1 MTSAG
6 RSGAA
11 PPLPVGAAPPL
22 PVGALPPLPGGV
34 APPLPVGAVPP
45 LPVVFGFPPLPVVPP
60 LAVPT
65 APPDEAPGV
74 PPDAPPDELP
84 VLPPDAAPDTPP
96 DDVLVVPPE
105 PAVLFEPPQADS
117 SRAIPRTVV
126 EARIIFMRQ
135 SGERV
140 GLSVRTGESTARTER
155 NQPFAGGDG
164 ACRDDQNV
172 TSEVDPVT
180 PRSRQKPDANDRT
193 SVPVFGRSGDAI
205 VWEAPLRLV
214 AAAEDVVEKRPAQS
228 VQPARAALCRR
239 ATRGDDQAGQ
249 LDGRIGVHNQQ

>member
-11 PPLPVGAAPPL
+11 PPLPVGPAPPL
-22 PVGALPPLPGGV
+22 PVGALPPQPGRV
-34 APPLPVGAVPP
+34 APPLPVGAQPQLP
-45 LPVVFGFPPLPVVPP
+45 L
-60 LAVPT
+60 
-65 APPDEAPGV
+65 
-74 PPDAPPDELP
+74 DAAPDELP
-84 VLPPDAAPDTPP
+84 VRPPDAGPDTPP
-96 DDVLVVPPE
+96 DDVVGVPPE

-117 SRAIPRTVV
+117 RRAIPRTVV
-126 EARIIFMRQ
+126 EARIIFMRL

-164 ACRDDQNV
+164 ACRDVQNV
-172 TSEVDPVT
+172 TSEVAPVT
-180 PRSRQKPDANDRT
+180 PRSRQTPDANDRT

-205 VWEAPLRLV
+205 DWEAQLRLV
-214 AAAEDVVEKRPAQS
+214 AEAEDVVEKRPAES
-228 VQPARAALCRR
+228 VQPARAAQRRR